1 MSMKI
6 WRCRKKRDVKQSG
19 QGRAAGTW
27 NMAQLTRRA
36 VQQMGESETWTDMG
50 IDIHTGLIRA
60 SSEACNDGQRAK
72 GAAESKASEF
82 LRVSLALWVVQMPE
96 RDWI

>member
-1 MSMKI
+1 MEHGATNTKGSAADG
-6 WRCRKKRDVKQSG
+6 RVRDIRDIDHRHTYRY
-19 QGRAAGTW
+19 RAGALFDC
-27 NMAQLTRRA
+27 Q
-36 VQQMGESETWTDMG
+36 E
-50 IDIHTGLIRA
+50 
-60 SSEACNDGQRAK
+60 CNDGQRAK